1 MLALNSQAPWNDG
14 TRLFGLAT
22 LLMLA
27 PLTGLLIVHAPLVA
41 WVLVGALAALL
52 FLEFSSIYW
61 VVIAIMAATLSRVAV
76 AFGAPH
82 FLNFVHFPLVVG
94 AFVVTLLKGHTSR
107 PARAIG
113 NCLGVFLVVNV
124 ASWLINDGELLR
136 PVLNWLVLM
145 EPFLLLYVLLATPVT
160 ARTSS
165 LLWKVLLAICF
176 VQVPLGAWQFLTV
189 SRGNPDLIQ
198 GSFIG
203 SGTGAHVAGAVT
215 LLGFLILLCRGAA
228 SSVPHVKTVCFAAA
242 VPLIGLAVIADAKQS
257 IYCFIPALLFAIVS
271 IKGVHLLK
279 VVLPILFLGLLLYAS
294 FYFYRPLQK
303 IEQRGLVS
311 HGLQGKT
318 SAFLSIVSAMSETP
332 TGLLVGIGPGNSV
345 SRVALMTPDAQLDGT
360 SAISALDLKTAP
372 LTRELLDISYHNW
385 LWKSSSVWS
394 PECSWFGLFGDLGFV
409 GVGVYLWMLWL
420 AWKIAGRQGG
430 WLSASAKGSL
440 IALAS
445 LGGVYTWLEE
455 PSFTLLVALLIGLAV
470 MPRLKTDAA

>member
-1 MLALNSQAPWNDG
+1 
-14 TRLFGLAT
+14 
-22 LLMLA
+22 
-27 PLTGLLIVHAPLVA
+27 
-41 WVLVGALAALL
+41 L

-61 VVIAIMAATLSRVAV
+61 VVIAVMAATLSRVAV

-107 PARAIG
+107 PARALR

-124 ASWLINDGELLR
+124 ASWLINGGEMLR

-145 EPFLLLYVLLATPVT
+145 EPFLLLYVLLATPT
-160 ARTSS
+160 TPRTTS
-165 LLWKVLLAICF
+165 LLWKVLLGICF
-176 VQVPLGAWQFLTV
+176 IQVPLGAWQFLTV

-203 SGTGAHVAGAVT
+203 SGTGAHVAGAIT
-215 LLGFLILLCRGAA
+215 MLGVLVVLCRGAA

-257 IYCFIPALLFAIVS
+257 IYCFIPALLFAIVT
-271 IKGVHLLK
+271 IKGVHPIK
-279 VVLPILFLGLLLYAS
+279 VVLPVLFLGLLLYTS

-311 HGLQGKT
+311 HGMQGKI
-318 SAFLSIVSAMSETP
+318 SAFLTILSAMYETP
-332 TGLLVGIGPGNSV
+332 TGLVMGVGPGNSV
-345 SRVALMTPDAQLDGT
+345 SRVALMTPDAQLDAT
-360 SAISALDLKTAP
+360 SSISALGLKTAP
-372 LTRELLDISYHNW
+372 LTRELLDISYHTW

-394 PECSWFGLFGDLGFV
+394 PECSWFGLFGDLGFI
-409 GVGVYLWMLWL
+409 GVAAYLWMLWI
-420 AWKIAGRQGG
+420 AWKIAGHQGG
-430 WLSASAKGSL
+430 WLSASARGSL
-440 IALAS
+440 VALAA

-455 PSFTLLVALLIGLAV
+455 PSFTLLVALLIALAL
-470 MPRLKTDAA
+470 MPRLRTDTA